1 MIDIV
6 SPAVYR
12 CFFSVSSFSQCG
24 SKELELRYLSTAMKP
39 TKSGRHGRST
49 AEQYRLQRLYPAKN
63 QTYLIGLAVQEGR
76 AINTANLEFR
86 VR

>member
-49 AEQYRLQRLYPAKN
+49 AEQYRL
-63 QTYLIGLAVQEGR
+63 
-76 AINTANLEFR
+76 
-86 VR
+86 